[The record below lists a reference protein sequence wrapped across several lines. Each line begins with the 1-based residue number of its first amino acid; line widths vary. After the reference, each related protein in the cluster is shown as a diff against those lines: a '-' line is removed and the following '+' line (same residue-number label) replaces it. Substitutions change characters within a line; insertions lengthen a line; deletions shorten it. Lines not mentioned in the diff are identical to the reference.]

1 MKKLKLQYSS
11 TRLTPDMIK
20 TRSDGTKYYDC
31 EGGLGMEVRQQISHH
46 LSRRRLAQLKR
57 DGILTDIGSRV
68 KVKSQKMLA
77 VQVDQSSPFI

>member
-46 LSRRRLAQLKR
+46 LSRRRLAQLKEF
-57 DGILTDIGSRV
+57 V
-68 KVKSQKMLA
+68 KVW
-77 VQVDQSSPFI
+77 